1 MGTSA
6 PEVFTPILERLK
18 VDAAAHFGATA
29 VHFEP
34 LGYEDREFSHLLR
47 VALYGNRE
55 AEPLSHLYVKVTKR
69 KRTEGSGNG
78 QRDRVVKDFETTR
91 RVHALM
97 AASVDVG
104 VVPPIACYPEHLAIV
119 TEQVVGPTLRQHLST
134 HAAWFPSAS
143 TVRNLCETLAATGRW
158 IRVFQSTLPPDEP
171 IAVEVLRDYI
181 DHRLKR
187 VVNRD
192 PQRLPEA
199 ARARVLRHIDCLA
212 AQIPSSELRQVPVH
226 SDLAMGNILISGKR
240 VVVLDFAM
248 AKMGTA
254 LHDLA
259 RLFVQLDLLAV
270 KPHVQ
275 ERVVRRLQES
285 LLAGYDSTVQV
296 TNPLFRLLLL
306 LHRVNHIVTLLYQPA
321 QLVEAAYN
329 RLVLQRHYRWV
340 EEELAGNFPMKE
352 PA

>member
-1 MGTSA
+1 MGASP
-6 PEVFTPILERLK
+6 PEVFTPVLERLRT
-18 VDAAAHFGATA
+18 DAAVHFGAPA

-47 VALYGNRE
+47 VAVSSDRDS
-55 AEPLSHLYVKVTKR
+55 EPFSHLYVKVTKR
-69 KRTEGSGNG
+69 KNLGGSGNG
-78 QRDRVVKDFETTR
+78 QRDRVVRDFETTQ

-97 AASVDVG
+97 SASTDLG
-104 VVPPIACYPEHLAIV
+104 VVPPVACYPEHLAIV
-119 TEQVVGPTLRQHLST
+119 TEQIVGPTLLQHLST
-134 HAAWFPSAS
+134 HAAWFPTAS
-143 TVRNLCETLAATGRW
+143 TVGNLCETLSATGRW

-171 IAVEVLRDYI
+171 IAVGVLRDYI

-187 VVNRD
+187 VVSRD
-192 PQRLPEA
+192 PRRLTEA
-199 ARARVLRHIDCLA
+199 GRARILHHIDYLA
-212 AQIPSSELRQVPVH
+212 GQIPSSTLRQVPVH

-240 VVVLDFAM
+240 IVVLDFAM

-254 LHDLA
+254 LHDLG
-259 RLFVQLDLLAV
+259 RLFVQLDLIAV

-285 LLAGYDSTVQV
+285 LLAGYDPTLTV

-340 EEELAGNFPMKE
+340 EREIANNSAVKE